1 MTRLLK
7 KRRHQMAGSG
17 GRGGAASH
25 RHRSHVEHRNPTG
38 SLSRQLDRAISV
50 PLKRTNR
57 VAPLGWSRSMVQL
70 GRQGETPLRIAS
82 LYFEFCTFAPTAS
95 DQLKP
100 PSSTAEANA
109 PCEGVGGPE

>member
-1 MTRLLK
+1 
-7 KRRHQMAGSG
+7 
-17 GRGGAASH
+17 
-25 RHRSHVEHRNPTG
+25 
-38 SLSRQLDRAISV
+38 
-50 PLKRTNR
+50 
-57 VAPLGWSRSMVQL
+57 MVQL